1 MRPSTSQHLAL
12 SADGELFQG
21 YPLSAGAYDEAFAA
35 SGTLRPHWQQMIRA
49 LNTLGVQELT
59 RRWDHAR
66 RVLYEHGVT
75 YNVYGDPQGVE
86 RPWEL
91 DAIPLVIAPEEWHGL
106 EVALVQRAQLLNTLL
121 SDVYGPQRLLSAGIL
136 PPELVF
142 AHAGF
147 LRPCHGL
154 RVPNNCYLHLYAA
167 DLARSP
173 DGQWWVLADRVQ
185 SPAGAAYALENRLVL
200 SRMLS
205 DVFRDCHVRP
215 LAPFFETLR
224 QTLLSLAPRH
234 RDNPRIVLL
243 TPGPYNETYFEHA
256 YLARYLGYTLV
267 EGGDLTVRDYRVF
280 LKTLSGLQPVDVI
293 LRRQDDTFCDPL
305 ELHQGSV
312 LGTAGLVHAARLGN
326 VATANALGSGWLDT
340 PAVMPFL
347 PVLCRHLLGEE
358 LKLPSVPTW
367 WCGQQE
373 SLAYVQDHLEKL
385 VLAPALQTYASQEM
399 AGNSLSR
406 AQQKRLA
413 ATLQTCSYALVAQ
426 EQITPS
432 TVPVWSGEN
441 VRPQHAVIRA
451 YVVATAGGYTVMP
464 GGLGRATISARP
476 VGVSM
481 QQGGGSKDMW
491 VLSAEPLVP
500 LSLTLPAGQPIEIRR
515 SDYDLPSRV
524 ADNLFWLGRY
534 AERAESAMR
543 LLRYVLTR
551 LTDEAG
557 PGSSAAFPILL
568 RALRETWNRV
578 PLAGLDGSHAS
589 LEVLEQALLA
599 VIFDAQRSD
608 SLRAMLTAL
617 HGVAARVRDRIS
629 LDAWRI
635 LTRLDQDFTQP
646 RPHSLIPLSEALELL
661 NSSIITLAAFSGLG
675 VENMTRG
682 LGWRFLD
689 MGRRLERAV
698 YTVSLLRSLLIEA
711 VEHETAVLET
721 LLQIAD
727 SPMDYRSR
735 YLATPQCAPVLDLI
749 LTDDTNPRAVAY
761 QLVALAEHVEN
772 LPRDHAR
779 PALSPAQRLTMT
791 ALSSLRLTDI
801 ETLCEVGDGGQRWQL
816 EALLTQLH
824 TDLPALADTLTHH
837 YLSHAEP
844 SRHLAVSIR
853 TSPQ

>member
-1 MRPSTSQHLAL
+1 M
-12 SADGELFQG
+12 SANGEFFQG
-21 YPLSAGAYDEAFAA
+21 YPLPAGAYDEAFAV
-35 SGTLRPHWQQMIRA
+35 SGALRPHWQQMVRA

-59 RRWDHAR
+59 RRWEHAR

-91 DAIPLVIAPEEWHGL
+91 DAIPLVISPEEWRSL
-106 EVALVQRAQLLNTLL
+106 EAALVQRAQLLNTLL
-121 SDVYGPQRLLSAGIL
+121 GDVYGPQRLLSTGLL

-215 LAPFFETLR
+215 LAPFFEALR
-224 QTLLSLAPRH
+224 QTLFNLAPRH

-243 TPGPYNETYFEHA
+243 TPGPHHETYFEHA

-267 EGGDLTVRDYRVF
+267 EGGDLTVRDYSVF
-280 LKTLSGLQPVDVI
+280 LNTLAGLQPVDVI

-305 ELHQGSV
+305 ELQQSSV
-312 LGTAGLVHAARLGN
+312 LGTAGLVQAARVGN
-326 VATANALGSGWLDT
+326 VTIANALGSGWLET
-340 PAVMPFL
+340 PVVMPFL
-347 PVLCRHLLGEE
+347 PGLCRHMLGEE

-367 WCGQQE
+367 WCGQPE
-373 SLAYVQDHLEKL
+373 SLAYVLDHLERL
-385 VLAPALQTYASQEM
+385 VLVPALPTYTSQ
-399 AGNSLSR
+399 GVSGDTLSR

-413 ATLQTCSYALVAQ
+413 STLGTQAYAFVAQ
-426 EQITPS
+426 EQVASS

-441 VRPQHAVIRA
+441 VQPQHAVIRA
-451 YVVATAGGYTVMP
+451 YIVATAGGYMVMP
-464 GGLGRATISARP
+464 GGLARAAASARTL
-476 VGVSM
+476 GVSM
-481 QQGGGSKDMW
+481 QQSGGSKDMW

-500 LSLTLPAGQPIEIRR
+500 LSLTLPVGQPVEIRR

-534 AERAESAMR
+534 AERAESAVR
-543 LLRYVLTR
+543 LLRSVLTR

-557 PGSSAAFPILL
+557 PSTSITFPVLL
-568 RALRETWNRV
+568 RTVRDTWNIA
-578 PLAGLDGSHAS
+578 PQSGSDSPQAT
-589 LEVLEQALLA
+589 LGALEQALLA
-599 VIFDAQRSD
+599 VIFDAQRPD
-608 SLRAMLTAL
+608 SLRATLNTL
-617 HGVAARVRDRIS
+617 HGVASRVRDRIS

-635 LTRLDQDFTQP
+635 LTRLNQDFAQSQ
-646 RPHSLIPLSEALELL
+646 PHSLIPLSEALELL
-661 NSSIITLAAFSGLG
+661 NGSIITLAAFSGLG

-698 YTVSLLRSLLIEA
+698 YTVNLLRRLLVEVA
-711 VEHETAVLET
+711 EHEAAVLET
-721 LLQIAD
+721 LLVIAD
-727 SPMDYRSR
+727 SSMDYRSR
-735 YLATPQCAPVLDLI
+735 YLAAPQCAPVLDLL

-761 QLVALAEHVEN
+761 QLVALAEHVEH
-772 LPRDHAR
+772 LPHDRAK
-779 PALSPAQRLTMT
+779 PVLSPAQRLTMT
-791 ALSSLRLTDI
+791 ALASLRLADV
-801 ETLCEVGDGGQRWQL
+801 EALCEVGDGDHRWQL
-816 EALLTQLH
+816 EALLTHLI
-824 TDLPALADTLTHH
+824 TDLPALSDMLTYH

-844 SRHLAVSIR
+844 SRHLAASPH
-853 TSPQ
+853 TSP